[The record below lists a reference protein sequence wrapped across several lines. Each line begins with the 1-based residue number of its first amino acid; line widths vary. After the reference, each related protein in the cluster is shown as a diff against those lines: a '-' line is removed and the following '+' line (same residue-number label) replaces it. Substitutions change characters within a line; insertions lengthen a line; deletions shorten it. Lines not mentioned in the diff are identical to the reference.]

1 MAIINSLDLINPNTL
16 EAETNLTK
24 FQEAMDALYEGDFP
38 AFKDMLPSIN
48 LNGYFDYEGHH
59 RELISGHI
67 LSILLYPGVPMDEF
81 TPLMEA
87 VMEQNPNLDLPFW
100 EEQEETFYGFLL
112 SYRSEMVADEDT
124 ASQEKVDAIIRHI
137 DA

>member
-1 MAIINSLDLINPNTL
+1 
-16 EAETNLTK
+16 
-24 FQEAMDALYEGDFP
+24 
-38 AFKDMLPSIN
+38 
-48 LNGYFDYEGHH
+48 
-59 RELISGHI
+59 
-67 LSILLYPGVPMDEF
+67 
-81 TPLMEA
+81 MEA